1 MIVNSGAKASIERTV
16 VLAALVLVA
25 LAFFSP
31 FIWQLSTSL
40 KDPTQILARPRA
52 FFPLPLH
59 LENYVIIFQ
68 KFPILRF
75 LRNTAIVVA
84 SCIAVNLAVSSLAGY
99 ALARLKFHGRET
111 VFMLTISCMFMPL
124 FLTIIPRFIL
134 FIKLGVI
141 ETLLPLIIPSLG
153 SPFCIFLLRQFFRMV
168 PEELSHAARIDGC
181 GEFQIYSRI
190 VLPLSRSALITV
202 VIFTAQ
208 WRWNEFLE
216 PLIYL
221 RSEKLYTITLGLYQI
236 MGLSAEETTTHLV
249 MATVGVSLAPIIVLF
264 IVAQRY
270 FVEGLAHTG
279 LKG

>member
-1 MIVNSGAKASIERTV
+1 
-16 VLAALVLVA
+16 
-25 LAFFSP
+25 
-31 FIWQLSTSL
+31 
-40 KDPTQILARPRA
+40 
-52 FFPLPLH
+52 
-59 LENYVIIFQ
+59 
-68 KFPILRF
+68 
-75 LRNTAIVVA
+75 
-84 SCIAVNLAVSSLAGY
+84 
-99 ALARLKFHGRET
+99 
-111 VFMLTISCMFMPL
+111 
-124 FLTIIPRFIL
+124 
-134 FIKLGVI
+134 
-141 ETLLPLIIPSLG
+141 
-153 SPFCIFLLRQFFRMV
+153 
-168 PEELSHAARIDGC
+168 
-181 GEFQIYSRI
+181 
-190 VLPLSRSALITV
+190 V